1 MKRSLAIFAALIALI
16 VYGIHPLHA
25 AENKP
30 RVIRIGSA
38 YTAGYGK
45 PYSGGVIGIVHANGL
60 LEEEFRN
67 EGIKVE
73 WYFFKGA
80 GPATNESLANS
91 AIDFAYIGD
100 LPAIVGKAGGLKTK
114 FIAGG
119 SKWANVYIATPPDS
133 QIRTI
138 QDLKG
143 KRVALFKGTNGH
155 LTFARILAA
164 NGLKESDLRI
174 YNLGIADMDAA
185 LKTKNI
191 DAAVGW
197 TNNLILRTQGNA
209 KIVYS
214 TKVSPRD
221 WRNTGG
227 FYVTEKFANAYP
239 DITRRIVKRY
249 VEAAK
254 WGSDEANRNAY
265 YDLTVKAGVPR
276 AITVEEIA
284 GRTLNDVNNPLLDAE
299 YVNHYSNG
307 IAFAKERGLIRNAFD
322 VDTWIDRSYLNA
334 ALKELKLEGYWK

>member
-1 MKRSLAIFAALIALI
+1 MKRSIAILAALISLI
-16 VYGIHPLHA
+16 AYGAAPAHA

-30 RVIRIGSA
+30 KVIRIGSA
-38 YTAGYGK
+38 YTGGNGK
-45 PYSGGVIGIVHANGL
+45 PYSAGIIGLVHAKGL

-67 EGIKVE
+67 DGIKVE
-73 WYFFKGA
+73 WFFFKGA
-80 GPATNESLANS
+80 GPASNESLANG

-100 LPAIVGKAGGLKTK
+100 LPAIVGRAGGLKTK

-119 SKWANVYIATPPDS
+119 SKWTHVYIAVPPDS
-133 QIRTI
+133 QIRSI

-143 KRVALFKGTNGH
+143 KRVGLFKGTNAH
-155 LTFARILAA
+155 LTFARILEA
-164 NGLKESDLRI
+164 NGLKESDLKI
-174 YNLGIADMDAA
+174 YNLGIADLDAA

-191 DAAVGW
+191 DVAVGW

-209 KIVYS
+209 KIIYT

-227 FYVTEKFANAYP
+227 FYVTEKFANTYP

-249 VEAAK
+249 VEAAR

-265 YDLTVKAGVPR
+265 ISFTEKIGLPR
-276 AITVEEIA
+276 AFTIEEIE
-284 GRTLNDVNNPLLDAE
+284 GRSLKDVNDPLLDTE
-299 YVNHYSNG
+299 YVNHYANG
-307 IAFAKERGLIRNAFD
+307 IAFAKQRGLIRNTFD
-322 VDTWIDRSYLNA
+322 VNTWVDRSYLNA